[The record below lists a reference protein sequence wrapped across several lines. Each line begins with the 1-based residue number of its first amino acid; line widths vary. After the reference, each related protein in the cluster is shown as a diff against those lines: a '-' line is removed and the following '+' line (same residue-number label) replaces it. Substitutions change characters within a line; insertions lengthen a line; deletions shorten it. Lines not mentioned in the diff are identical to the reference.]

1 MFSVCLFA
9 LGTLFIFIG
18 VIQLLTKQPNQ
29 MAERIRPPV
38 ARTVNRPMTGGMPS
52 RPAAVVGAQRGQ
64 GVAMKSPQAWNTFGV
79 GQRVRVM
86 HPVQGELTLYVSG
99 RVMYAELWQQG
110 RGPQV
115 PWTPT
120 GNTFYGFW
128 METNRFLLNWLNR
141 YYVFDEMV
149 PTSDVEIQ
157 RDFAPYARQFAQSDQ
172 TAEVHFTYPPAVWR
186 IEDIGKFRIEKVEGS
201 VLLDVRAGAVGRF
214 IHAVGDSKRALA
226 VEDYEGGAGQD
237 VVWIGYQIAAEAL
250 RH

>member
-1 MFSVCLFA
+1 MLSVCLFA
-9 LGTLFIFIG
+9 LGVLFVFIG
-18 VIQLLTKQPNQ
+18 LIQLLGKRS
-29 MAERIRPPV
+29 AEMPGIRPSVSRPPAPV
-38 ARTVNRPMTGGMPS
+38 LARTRASVQSQPL
-52 RPAAVVGAQRGQ
+52 Q
-64 GVAMKSPQAWNTFGV
+64 GVVMKDPQTWNKWKV
-79 GQRVRVM
+79 GDRLHLM
-86 HPVQGELTLYVSG
+86 HPTQGELLLHVNG
-99 RVMYAELWQQG
+99 RLTYAELWQRG

-172 TAEVHFTYPPAVWR
+172 TAEVHFSYPPAVWK
-186 IEDIGKFRIEKVEGS
+186 IEDIGKFRIERVEGS
-201 VLLDVRAGAVGRF
+201 VLLSVRVGAVGRF
-214 IHAVGDSKRALA
+214 IHAIGDSKRALA

-237 VVWIGYQIAAEAL
+237 VVWIGYQIAAEDL
-250 RH
+250 RA